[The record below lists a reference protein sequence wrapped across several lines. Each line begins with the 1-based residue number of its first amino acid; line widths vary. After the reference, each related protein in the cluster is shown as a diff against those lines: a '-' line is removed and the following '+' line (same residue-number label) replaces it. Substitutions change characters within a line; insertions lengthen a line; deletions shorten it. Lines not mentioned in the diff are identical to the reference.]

1 MDYVI
6 FYYFKSA
13 HAKSGTVVH
22 ACDSDSQQAG
32 GKRIKTQGQLGLQES
47 PCIHACMCC
56 MGVYVCVGIYMY
68 EVGTIHYSVS

>member
-32 GKRIKTQGQLGLQES
+32 GKRIKTGYKRV
-47 PCIHACMCC
+47 PAYMHACAAWVCTCVWEYIC
-56 MGVYVCVGIYMY
+56 MR
-68 EVGTIHYSVS
+68 

>member
-32 GKRIKTQGQLGLQES
+32 GKRIKTQG
-47 PCIHACMCC
+47 
-56 MGVYVCVGIYMY
+56 
-68 EVGTIHYSVS
+68 